1 MAGWRETEKELTEK
15 KCISQ
20 WTVKK
25 KRLLYFAVEYYT
37 AVEKEGML
45 TLCDSVVGPGEFYA
59 K

>member
-1 MAGWRETEKELTEK
+1 MERNRKRTHGK
-15 KCISQ
+15 KVYFS
-20 WTVKK
+20 VDSKK